1 MGKKKGK
8 KGASKEDPNS
18 RTVCQNRKARHN
30 YEILDTLNCGIV
42 LVGSEVKSIR
52 ANKIS
57 IEESFARMQNGEVW
71 LFNCDIAMYPQAS
84 TMNHP
89 SRRPRKLLMK
99 KSEIRKF
106 AEQGEKSSLTLI
118 PLSVY
123 FSRGLVKVK
132 LGIAKGR
139 KIHDKREKLK
149 KDSAR
154 MDIQRAMRARNN

>member
-1 MGKKKGK
+1 MGKKGK

-30 YEILDTLNCGIV
+30 YEILDTLDCGIV
-42 LVGSEVKSIR
+42 LHGSEVKSIR

-57 IEESFARMQNGEVW
+57 IEEAFARLERGEVW
-71 LFNCDIAMYPQAS
+71 LFNCDIALYPQAN
-84 TMNHP
+84 TMNHET
-89 SRRPRKLLMK
+89 RRPRKLLMK
-99 KSEIRKF
+99 KAEIRKF
-106 AEQGEKSSLTLI
+106 AARSENSSLTLI

-123 FSRGLVKVK
+123 FTRGLVKMK

-139 KIHDKREKLK
+139 KLYDKREKLK

-154 MDIQRAMRARNN
+154 MDIQRAMRAKNN

>member
-1 MGKKKGK
+1 MGKKGK
-8 KGASKEDPNS
+8 KKASKEDPNS

-30 YEILDTLNCGIV
+30 YEILDTLDCGIV
-42 LVGSEVKSIR
+42 LAGSEVKSIR

-57 IEESFARMQNGEVW
+57 IEEAFARVQDGEVW
-71 LFNCDIAMYPQAS
+71 LYNCDIALYPQAN
-84 TMNHP
+84 TMNHQT
-89 SRRPRKLLMK
+89 RRPRKLLMK
-99 KSEIRKF
+99 RAEIRKF
-106 AEQGEKSSLTLI
+106 AERAENTSLTLI

-123 FSRGLVKVK
+123 FTRGLVKVK

-139 KIHDKREKLK
+139 KLHDKREKLK